1 MTYVAAGYQFTESLQ
16 NGLDKLLGLIPAII
30 GFVLLIIIG
39 WIFAKIARAVV
50 RKLLRKLRFDRAI
63 TLSPAGKYVERVIE
77 HPTDFLAKLAYWI
90 VFLGFVLFAVSS
102 LGVPALTLVVNGIYR
117 YTPNVIA
124 AILIFL
130 VASAITAGAETFVAK
145 VLGSGALAKLVG
157 AIVPAIIM
165 PIAIFM
171 ILDQLHIARNI
182 VDITY
187 AALVGAVALGL
198 ALAFGLGGRD
208 VAGRILEQA
217 YDNAQEKS
225 GQLQGEYQQAKA
237 TTRGRAQNTRRHIDE
252 QT

>member
-1 MTYVAAGYQFTESLQ
+1 MIILATGYQFTESLQ

-39 WIFAKIARAVV
+39 WIFAKIARGVV
-50 RKLLRKLRFDRAI
+50 RRLLRKLRFDRAI
-63 TLSPAGKYVERVIE
+63 TLSPGGKYVERIIE

-117 YTPNVIA
+117 YIPNVIA

-130 VASAITAGAETFVAK
+130 VASALTAGAETFVAK
-145 VLGSGALAKLVG
+145 VLGTGALAKLLG

-187 AALVGAVALGL
+187 TALVGAMALGL
-198 ALAFGLGGRD
+198 ALAFGLGGRE
-208 VAGRILEQA
+208 VAARILEQA
-217 YDNAQEKS
+217 YDSAQQNA
-225 GQLQGEYQQAKA
+225 GQIQSEYQDAKA
-237 TTRGRAQNTRRHIDE
+237 TTRNQARNAHRQIDE
-252 QT
+252 QP